1 MTVFAVQPPSVS
13 ELVNKFDA
21 LKDDYRAADEAR
33 VRRELIDPLFANLGW
48 DVNNVRGLT
57 GARLEV
63 IHEDRTG
70 VTVDGQRKYPD
81 YCFRLANARKF
92 FVEAKRPSTSL
103 KTDRQAAFQIRRY
116 GWSAGLPF
124 NIVTGFE
131 EFVVYDCRHEPMRQD
146 APETGRLLYVTYREY
161 LEKWDEL
168 ASWFSKSAVAEGSLD
183 RKVEWF
189 KIARGAKTVDASFLE
204 RMSRWRE
211 LLAKSVAEKNPALT
225 QRQLNYVVQMTIDRI
240 VFLRICEDRDIEPY
254 QRLHSLT
261 QGDTVN
267 VYPRLCEMFREA
279 DDRYNSGLF
288 HFASEPGRDEKPDDL
303 SLSISIPDKPLEDII
318 KSLYPPHSPYAFSV
332 MPAEI
337 LGRVYEQFLGSVI
350 RVAPN
355 REVFVEQ
362 KPEVRKA
369 GGVYYT
375 PSGIVDYI
383 VKNTVGRL
391 LEGKTV
397 KQAAK
402 LRILDPSCGSGSF
415 LIGAYQFL
423 LDWHLQRHVR
433 ESAAARRRAP
443 IERAADGEWRLT
455 AEEKKR
461 ILLTHIFGVD
471 IDAQA
476 VEVAKLSLLLKTLEG
491 ETRETID
498 AQIRLFQE
506 RALPDLNGN
515 VKCGNALIG
524 PDFYRSVKFD
534 ALTEDDHY
542 RVNVFDWSGPDG
554 FPEIMKAG
562 GFDAVIGNPP
572 YIRIQAMK
580 EWSPLEVEEY
590 KRRYA
595 SASKGNYDIYVV
607 FVEKGLEL
615 LNKQGKLGFIVPHKF
630 FNAQYGQP
638 IRNVIVTGKHL
649 SEVVHFGHQ
658 QVFANATTYTC
669 LLFLDKSP
677 TEHFR
682 FEKAENLDAW
692 RLQNNISEAKI
703 QTSSLNSNEW
713 NFSVGDDAALFEKL
727 KRAPCVMKDICQR
740 IAQGIRT
747 SANEIYVLQM
757 VSEKGETIVAYSEQ
771 LKRQVEIER
780 TSVSPFLQGRE
791 IKAFQILNS
800 DRIVIVP
807 YQLKDGKVKLIE
819 DRDLKKQYP
828 KTYHYLLE
836 NKRFLEDRERGR
848 MKGETWHA
856 YIYPKNIDVMRKPKI
871 LIPDI
876 ANRAAF
882 ALDEFG
888 EYAFTSGYGITLK
901 QEVRENIKYILGL
914 LNSKLLDFYLK
925 RVSTPLRGGF
935 FRYFAQFVELLPIY
949 RIDFSDHTEAA
960 RHDAMVQLVERML
973 ALHKRLNTPLTA
985 QEKTVVERQ
994 IAATDREIDEL
1005 TYDLYALTP
1014 DERRI
1019 IEDATA

>member
-1 MTVFAVQPPSVS
+1 MTVFAVQPPSIS

-48 DVNNVRGLT
+48 DVNNLRRLS
-57 GARLEV
+57 GAQLEV
-63 IHEDRTG
+63 IHEDRAG

-81 YCFRLANARKF
+81 YCFRLSNARKF
-92 FVEAKRPSTSL
+92 FVEAKRPATSL
-103 KTDRQAAFQIRRY
+103 KSDRDAAFQIRRY

-124 NIVTGFE
+124 NVVTNFE
-131 EFVVYDCRHEPMRQD
+131 EFVIYDCRQEPTRKD
-146 APETGRLLYVTYREY
+146 PPETGRLLYLRCQEY
-161 LEKWDEL
+161 VEKWDEI
-168 ASWFSKSAVAEGSLD
+168 ASWFSRAAVAEGSLD
-183 RKVEWF
+183 RKIERF

-204 RMSRWRE
+204 RMSRWRQV
-211 LLAKSVAEKNPALT
+211 LARCIAEKNPALT

-267 VYPRLCEMFREA
+267 VYPRLCRMFREA

-288 HFASEPGRDEKPDDL
+288 HFTPERERDEKPDSL
-303 SLSISIPDKPLEDII
+303 SFSISIPDKALEDII
-318 KSLYPPHSPYAFSV
+318 KDLYPPYSPYAFSV

-350 RVAPN
+350 RVASN
-355 REVFVEQ
+355 REVFVEE

-375 PSGIVDYI
+375 PAYIVDYI
-383 VKNTVGRL
+383 VKNTVGKL
-391 LEGKTV
+391 LEGKTL

-402 LRILDPSCGSGSF
+402 LRILDPACGSGSF

-423 LDWHLQRHVR
+423 LDWHLQRHV
-433 ESAAARRRAP
+433 EEASGSRRRAP
-443 IERAADGEWRLT
+443 IEQTADGDWRLT
-455 AEEKKR
+455 VEEKKR

-471 IDAQA
+471 IDVQA

-491 ETRETID
+491 ETRDTID
-498 AQIRLFQE
+498 AQIRLFHE
-506 RALPDLNGN
+506 RALPDLSRNI
-515 VKCGNALIG
+515 KCGNALIG
-524 PDFYRSVKFD
+524 PDFYQAVKFEE
-534 ALTEDDHY
+534 LTEDDHY
-542 RVNVFDWSGPDG
+542 RVNVFDWSGKDG
-554 FPEIMKAG
+554 FPDIMKSG

-572 YIRIQAMK
+572 YVRIQAMK

-590 KRRYA
+590 KRRYV

-607 FVEKGLEL
+607 FVEKGLKL
-615 LNKQGKLGFIVPHKF
+615 LNEKGSLGFILPHKF

-638 IRNVIVTGKHL
+638 LRNIIAAGKHL
-649 SEVVHFGHQ
+649 SQVIHFGHQ
-658 QVFANATTYTC
+658 QIFTNATTYTC
-669 LLFLDKSP
+669 ILFLDKTQ
-677 TEHFR
+677 TEKFHF
-682 FEKAENLDAW
+682 EQVNNLDAW
-692 RLQNNISEAKI
+692 NHYKKSISGSI
-703 QTSSLNSNEW
+703 STSSLIKNEW
-713 NFSVGDDAALFEKL
+713 NFLIRSESLLFEKL
-727 KRAPCVMKDICQR
+727 TGTSNTMKDLCQR

-747 SANEIYVLQM
+747 SANNVYVLEM
-757 VSEKGETIVAYSEQ
+757 VSETDETILAYSERMDRCVT
-771 LKRQVEIER
+771 LDRA
-780 TSVSPFLQGRE
+780 SVSPFLQGKD
-791 IKAFQILNS
+791 IKSFQIFNS
-800 DRIVIVP
+800 
-807 YQLKDGKVKLIE
+807 GKVIIIPYELKNEKISLIE
-819 DRDLKKQYP
+819 EVDFRKKYP
-828 KTYHYLLE
+828 KTYRYLLN
-836 NKRFLEDRERGR
+836 NKPILESRECGR
-848 MKGETWHA
+848 MKGNQWHA
-856 YIYPKNIDVMRKPKI
+856 YVYPKNIEIMRAPKI

-888 EYAFTSGYGITLK
+888 TYAFTSGYGITLK
-901 QEVRENIKYILGL
+901 KDVCENVKYILGL
-914 LNSKLLDFYLK
+914 LNGKVLDFYLK

-935 FRYFAQFVELLPIY
+935 FRYFTQFVELLPIR
-949 RIDFSDHTEAA
+949 RIDFSDGADVA
-960 RHDAMVQLVERML
+960 RHDAMVQLVERMIN
-973 ALHKRLNTPLTA
+973 LHKRLQTPLTQ
-985 QEKTVVERQ
+985 QERTVVERQ